1 MDPVLNIPG
10 MGGTT
15 EADSARNS
23 SRGQSSS
30 ISTVVAGLQ
39 LGELTGSQGQA
50 LARMGSQ
57 ATVPVTV
64 FCWPGFRCLA
74 MLTGPGCDL
83 QCSLGCLVQH
93 SLVRERS

>member
-39 LGELTGSQGQA
+39 LGELGAKDRHWLGWALRPQFLSQCFAGLGSG
-50 LARMGSQ
+50 
-57 ATVPVTV
+57 V
-64 FCWPGFRCLA
+64 
-74 MLTGPGCDL
+74 
-83 QCSLGCLVQH
+83 
-93 SLVRERS
+93 